1 MSNQFESSESFLK
14 YKVQQTEIFVILGH
28 FLPFYLPDNPENQN
42 FEKLK
47 TKTKKKTPEYII
59 ILQICTI
66 NDNHIMNLS
75 WDMVR
80 YRHNFL
86 VILDSFL
93 TFSLLPFCPFLP
105 YWPRKLKFWKNVK
118 KFLKILS
125 FNKCVPQMTI
135 IWFLRYRAWQT
146 TFWVI

>member
-14 YKVQQTEIFVILGH
+14 YKVQQTEFFVILGH

-47 TKTKKKTPEYII
+47 TKTKQKTPEYII

-75 WDMVR
+75 
-80 YRHNFL
+80 
-86 VILDSFL
+86 
-93 TFSLLPFCPFLP
+93 
-105 YWPRKLKFWKNVK
+105 
-118 KFLKILS
+118 
-125 FNKCVPQMTI
+125 
-135 IWFLRYRAWQT
+135 
-146 TFWVI
+146 

>member
-14 YKVQQTEIFVILGH
+14 YKVQQTEFFVILGH

-75 WDMVR
+75 
-80 YRHNFL
+80 
-86 VILDSFL
+86 
-93 TFSLLPFCPFLP
+93 
-105 YWPRKLKFWKNVK
+105 
-118 KFLKILS
+118 
-125 FNKCVPQMTI
+125 
-135 IWFLRYRAWQT
+135 
-146 TFWVI
+146 

>member
-14 YKVQQTEIFVILGH
+14 YKVQQTEFFVILGH

-47 TKTKKKTPEYII
+47 TKKKTPEYII

-75 WDMVR
+75 
-80 YRHNFL
+80 
-86 VILDSFL
+86 
-93 TFSLLPFCPFLP
+93 
-105 YWPRKLKFWKNVK
+105 
-118 KFLKILS
+118 
-125 FNKCVPQMTI
+125 
-135 IWFLRYRAWQT
+135 
-146 TFWVI
+146 